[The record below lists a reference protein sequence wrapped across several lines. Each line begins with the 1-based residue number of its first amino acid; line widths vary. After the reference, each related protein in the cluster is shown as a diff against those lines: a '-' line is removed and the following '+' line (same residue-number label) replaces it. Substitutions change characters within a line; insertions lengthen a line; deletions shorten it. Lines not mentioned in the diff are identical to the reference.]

1 MPLTLQSPQAH
12 VHAAPRQSQATSALR
27 SVPAGLP
34 FPDSPYKGNRTA
46 GGLSQLPSLTDHD
59 VFQAHSCQSVC
70 HGSLY
75 VAEHHYPSVWTYH
88 IRFTHS
94 LVHWWKLDC
103 LIFLLE
109 DKTQEW

>member
-59 VFQAHSCQSVC
+59 VFQAHLFATGLFTLLSITTPVHGRTTFGLPIHQSIGG
-70 HGSLY
+70 H
-75 VAEHHYPSVWTYH
+75 WT
-88 IRFTHS
+88 
-94 LVHWWKLDC
+94 V
-103 LIFLLE
+103 
-109 DKTQEW
+109 